1 MSSRLALQY
10 VNDFAE
16 RLSGIATLD
25 GLTQVFHESVTDLGF
40 DAFAL
45 HIVSL
50 SGMPGRVVYGV
61 TTYPDEWV
69 KRYREAG
76 YVQID
81 PVISNGLS
89 RQMPFEWREVLAG
102 MPLNERQ
109 RRFFGEAGEFG
120 ILEGLTMPIHGQ
132 NGQFSAITLTT
143 SLRGKLADRIIRA
156 NRYVAQRLC
165 LHYHEV
171 VGARLL
177 ARVKG
182 ADAPA
187 RDEPRLTERERD
199 CLRWAAQGKTAW
211 EIAKLLNI
219 GERTVVF
226 HIENAKQKLG
236 VHSRQHAVVR
246 AVMAGLINL

>member
-1 MSSRLALQY
+1 MNSRSALQY

-16 RLSGIATLD
+16 RLNGISTLD
-25 GLTQVFHESVTDLGF
+25 GLTQAFHESISDLGF

-50 SGMPGRVVYGV
+50 SGIPGRMVYGV

-69 KRYREAG
+69 GRYREAG

-89 RQMPFEWREVLAG
+89 RQMPFEWHEILDGR
-102 MPLNERQ
+102 PLSEPQ
-109 RRFFGEAGEFG
+109 RKFFGEAGEFG
-120 ILEGLTMPIHGQ
+120 IFEGLTVPIHGP
-132 NGQFSAITLTT
+132 NGQFSAITVTT
-143 SLRGKLADRIIRA
+143 SLQGKLADRIIRA

-165 LHYHEV
+165 LHYHEF

-182 ADAPA
+182 VDAPA
-187 RDEPRLTERERD
+187 RNEPRLTGRERD
-199 CLRWAAQGKTAW
+199 CLSWAAQGKTAW
-211 EIAKLLNI
+211 EIAKLLDI

-226 HIENAKQKLG
+226 HIENAKRKLG

-246 AVMAGLINL
+246 AVMAGLISL